1 MSASPHQPAR
11 PLRWIKFGAGVAAGA
26 FAMGIAAPS
35 WKAAAFAGPFAEL
48 AAPSRLVPGLA
59 LGAFVACAWAWL
71 VLDAAFDLRAPRGLL
86 AAMVGAGVAA
96 AATPSVFAVPAGDRP
111 AALLLPPVL
120 ASARS
125 AAAAGLADGISP
137 DALRER
143 IASRLP
149 APVHVDRWLRPVPFG
164 AVVLEGR
171 DGPVVA
177 PRPGD
182 PPGTV
187 YLALS
192 AGGDAGWLTASVLDG
207 GRISILRD
215 AGAPL
220 VLGVVACAADLSGGA
235 GC

>member
-1 MSASPHQPAR
+1 VSAPPLQPAR

-26 FAMGIAAPS
+26 FAMAIAAPS
-35 WKAAAFAGPFAEL
+35 WEAAWFTGPYAEL

-59 LGAFVACAWAWL
+59 LGVFVAAAWAWL
-71 VLDAAFDLRAPRGLL
+71 VLDAALDVRAPRGLL
-86 AAMVGAGVAA
+86 AALVGAGVAA
-96 AATPSVFAVPAGDRP
+96 ASAPSIYATPGAERP
-111 AALLLPPVL
+111 AAQLLAPALE
-120 ASARS
+120 SARA
-125 AAAAGLADGISP
+125 AAAAGLAQGASP
-137 DALRER
+137 GALRER
-143 IASRLP
+143 VAARLP
-149 APVHVDRWLRPVPFG
+149 APAHVDRWLRPVPFG

-187 YLALS
+187 YLALA
-192 AGGDAGWLTASVLDG
+192 AGGDAGWLTASILDG

-220 VLGVVACAADLSGGA
+220 VLGVVACAADPSGGA